1 MGFYTNYDPECL
13 RAYADAAA
21 ENFDWMVNVLG
32 GDPELLYPT
41 KTADWPTP
49 FHYDEHDSHWGID
62 RKGYVM
68 VWDEFPEFEGH
79 EHSIVLSFSGTEFDS
94 SYYNQLRQ
102 NIDEREGEN
111 LTVWLGCPG
120 VDLILDENKAVI
132 GCYVEKD
139 GERIAIKAKGG
150 VCLCVGGYE
159 SNRTMI
165 ANYCQLPYLY
175 PRAAALNT
183 GDGVVMG
190 LKAGAD
196 LWHMSNISGL
206 GFGYHA
212 EGKVGAS
219 TLASGVASI
228 KVGPA
233 GGRFMNEDAKS
244 RHGRVSFGG
253 AWNMTPM
260 AMPAYLITDSTQI
273 GTPLVAGGG
282 RFMNEDAKSRHGRVS
297 FGGAW
302 NMTPMAMPAY
312 LITDSTQIGTPLV
325 AGFSE
330 GNADEIASGIILQ
343 GDTVDALSE
352 AIRAQGKAP
361 NFNANGELE
370 ATLTAYNADVEA
382 GVTDDFG
389 RTPTVALNTPPY
401 YALELCPT
409 CLNTQGGPRHNGL
422 AQVASGIIL
431 QGDTV
436 DALSEAIR
444 AQGKAPNFNA
454 NGELEATLTAYNA
467 DVEAGVT
474 DDFGRTP
481 TVALNTPP
489 YYALELC
496 PTCLNTQGGPRH
508 NGLAQVLNTEA
519 MPIEGLFSGG
529 ELGSIFP
536 DMYNGGGN
544 LGETMVFGRI
554 AGRNAAHRAQGT
566 FEGATEPARY
576 EQQDLDDADAQA
588 KADQTAADAAYVI
601 AGRNAAHRA
610 QGTFEGATEPAR
622 YEQQDLDD
630 ADAQAKADQTAADA
644 AYVGADL
651 ADGTYEGTGKGYS
664 SDIVL
669 EVTIADGKI
678 ADVQVVSSAETAT
691 LGEVA
696 LPEYAAAIVETQ
708 DPTQID
714 VAAGASNTLR
724 GFVDAINDALSQ
736 AAQ

>member
-1 MGFYTNYDPECL
+1 MAAATITRRNLVKGAALGTAAIGAMSAATALADEAAAPAGVEFADEYDVVVLGMGGAGMCAAIAAYEEGAKVLLCEKAPAGQEPCNTKVAGQVILSTDDADQFYTYLTHLMGFYTNYDPECL

-32 GDPELLYPT
+32 GDPELIYPT

-79 EHSIVLSFSGTEFDS
+79 DHSIVLSFSGTEFDS
-94 SYYNQLRQ
+94 SYYLQLRQ

-120 VDLILDENKAVI
+120 VDLILDENKTVV

-150 VCLCVGGYE
+150 VCLCTGGYE

-212 EGKVGAS
+212 EGQTGS
-219 TLASGVASI
+219 SSLSSGIASI

-273 GTPLVAGGG
+273 ATPLV
-282 RFMNEDAKSRHGRVS
+282 K
-297 FGGAW
+297 
-302 NMTPMAMPAY
+302 
-312 LITDSTQIGTPLV
+312 
-325 AGFSE
+325 GFSD
-330 GNADEIASGIILQ
+330 GNVDEIASGAILQ
-343 GDTVDALSE
+343 GDTVDALAE

-361 NFNANGELE
+361 NFNANGELA
-370 ATLTAYNADVEA
+370 ATLEAYNATVAD
-382 GVTDDFG
+382 GLTDDFG
-389 RTPTVALNTPPY
+389 RTPTVPLNTPPY
-401 YALELCPT
+401 YALEL
-409 CLNTQGGPRHNGL
+409 
-422 AQVASGIIL
+422 S
-431 QGDTV
+431 
-436 DALSEAIR
+436 
-444 AQGKAPNFNA
+444 
-454 NGELEATLTAYNA
+454 
-467 DVEAGVT
+467 
-474 DDFGRTP
+474 
-481 TVALNTPP
+481 
-489 YYALELC
+489 

-519 MPIEGLFSGG
+519 LPIEGLFSGG

-576 EQQDLDDADAQA
+576 EQQDIEDAEKQA
-588 KADQTAADAAYVI
+588 KADKAAADAALLE
-601 AGRNAAHRA
+601 A
-610 QGTFEGATEPAR
+610 P
-622 YEQQDLDD
+622 
-630 ADAQAKADQTAADA
+630 
-644 AYVGADL
+644 L
-651 ADGTYEGTGKGYS
+651 ADGTYQGTGKGYS

-669 EVTIADGKI
+669 DVTIKDGRI

-696 LPEYAAAIVETQ
+696 LPEYATAIVEVQ
-708 DPTQID
+708 DPAAID
-714 VAAGASNTLR
+714 VAAGASNTLK
-724 GFVDAINDALSQ
+724 GFQEAINDALAQ
-736 AAQ
+736 AAE

>member
-1 MGFYTNYDPECL
+1 MKNSSISRRNLVKGAALGTAAIGAMSAATALADEAAAPAGVEFADEYDVVVLGMGGAGMCAAIAAYEEGAKVLLCEKAPAGQEPCNTKVAGQVILSTDDADQFYTYLTHLMGFYTNYDPECL

-32 GDPELLYPT
+32 GDPELIYPT

-79 EHSIVLSFSGTEFDS
+79 DHSIVLSFSGTEFDS
-94 SYYNQLRQ
+94 SYYLQLRQ
-102 NIDEREGEN
+102 NIDQREGEN

-139 GERIAIKAKGG
+139 GERVAIKARGG
-150 VCLCVGGYE
+150 VCLCTGGYE

-233 GGRFMNEDAKS
+233 GGRFMNEDAK
-244 RHGRVSFGG
+244 
-253 AWNMTPM
+253 A
-260 AMPAYLITDSTQI
+260 
-273 GTPLVAGGG
+273 
-282 RFMNEDAKSRHGRVS
+282 RHGRVS

-330 GNADEIASGIILQ
+330 GNADEIASGVILQ
-343 GDTVDALSE
+343 GDTVEALSE

-361 NFNANGELE
+361 HFNENGELE

-389 RTPTVALNTPPY
+389 RAPTVAL
-401 YALELCPT
+401 
-409 CLNTQGGPRHNGL
+409 
-422 AQVASGIIL
+422 S
-431 QGDTV
+431 
-436 DALSEAIR
+436 
-444 AQGKAPNFNA
+444 
-454 NGELEATLTAYNA
+454 
-467 DVEAGVT
+467 
-474 DDFGRTP
+474 
-481 TVALNTPP
+481 TPP

-576 EQQDLDDADAQA
+576 EQQDLDDAAAQA
-588 KADQTAADAAYVI
+588 KADKAAADAA
-601 AGRNAAHRA
+601 
-610 QGTFEGATEPAR
+610 F
-622 YEQQDLDD
+622 
-630 ADAQAKADQTAADA
+630 
-644 AYVGADL
+644 VGAKL
-651 ADGTYEGTGKGYS
+651 ADGTYQGTGKGYS

-669 EVTIADGKI
+669 DVTVEDGKI
-678 ADVQVVSSAETAT
+678 AKVDVVSSAETAT

-696 LPEYAAAIVETQ
+696 LPEYAEAIVETQ

-714 VAAGASNTLR
+714 VAAGASNTLK
-724 GFVDAINDALSQ
+724 GFVEAINDALSQ
-736 AAQ
+736 AAE

>member
-1 MGFYTNYDPECL
+1 MKNSSISRRNLVKGAALGTAAIGAMSAATALADEAAAPAGVEFADEYDVVVLGMGGAGMCAAIAAYEEGAKVLLCEKAPAGQEPCNTKVAGQVILSTDDADQFYTYLTHLMGFYTNYDPECL
-13 RAYADAAA
+13 RAYADAAT

-32 GDPELLYPT
+32 GDPELIYPT

-79 EHSIVLSFSGTEFDS
+79 DHSIVLSFSGTEFDS
-94 SYYNQLRQ
+94 SYYLQLRQ

-139 GERIAIKAKGG
+139 GERVAIKAKGG
-150 VCLCVGGYE
+150 VCLCTGGYE

-212 EGKVGAS
+212 EGQTGS
-219 TLASGVASI
+219 SSLSSGIASI

-233 GGRFMNEDAKS
+233 GGRFMNEDARG

-273 GTPLVAGGG
+273 ATPLV
-282 RFMNEDAKSRHGRVS
+282 S
-297 FGGAW
+297 
-302 NMTPMAMPAY
+302 
-312 LITDSTQIGTPLV
+312 
-325 AGFSE
+325 GFSE
-330 GNADEIASGIILQ
+330 GNVEEIESGVILQ
-343 GDTVDALSE
+343 GETIDALAE

-361 NFNANGELE
+361 NFNANGELA
-370 ATLTAYNADVEA
+370 ATLEAYNATVAD
-382 GVTDDFG
+382 GLTDDFG
-389 RTPTVALNTPPY
+389 RTPTVPLNTPPY
-401 YALELCPT
+401 YALEL
-409 CLNTQGGPRHNGL
+409 
-422 AQVASGIIL
+422 S
-431 QGDTV
+431 
-436 DALSEAIR
+436 
-444 AQGKAPNFNA
+444 
-454 NGELEATLTAYNA
+454 
-467 DVEAGVT
+467 
-474 DDFGRTP
+474 
-481 TVALNTPP
+481 
-489 YYALELC
+489 

-519 MPIEGLFSGG
+519 LPIEGLFSGG

-576 EQQDLDDADAQA
+576 EQQDIEDAEKQA
-588 KADQTAADAAYVI
+588 KADKAAADAALLE
-601 AGRNAAHRA
+601 A
-610 QGTFEGATEPAR
+610 P
-622 YEQQDLDD
+622 
-630 ADAQAKADQTAADA
+630 
-644 AYVGADL
+644 L
-651 ADGTYEGTGKGYS
+651 ADGTYQGTGKGYS

-669 EVTIADGKI
+669 DVTIKDGRI

-696 LPEYAAAIVETQ
+696 LPEYATAIVEVQ
-708 DPTQID
+708 DPASID
-714 VAAGASNTLR
+714 VAAGASNTLK
-724 GFVDAINDALSQ
+724 GFQEAINDALAQ
-736 AAQ
+736 AAE

>member
-1 MGFYTNYDPECL
+1 MAAATITRRNLVKGAALGTAAIGAMSAATALADEAAAPAGVEFADEYDVVVLGMGGAGMCAAIAAYEEGAKVLLCEKAPAGQEPCNTKVAGQVILSTDDADQFYTYLTHLMGFYTNYDPECL

-32 GDPELLYPT
+32 GDPELIYPT

-79 EHSIVLSFSGTEFDS
+79 DHSIVLSFSGTEFDS
-94 SYYNQLRQ
+94 SYYLQLRQ
-102 NIDEREGEN
+102 NIDQREGEN

-139 GERIAIKAKGG
+139 GERVAIKARGG
-150 VCLCVGGYE
+150 VCLCTGGYE

-233 GGRFMNEDAKS
+233 GGRFMNEDAKA

-260 AMPAYLITDSTQI
+260 AMPAYLITDASQI
-273 GTPLVAGGG
+273 ATPLV
-282 RFMNEDAKSRHGRVS
+282 S
-297 FGGAW
+297 
-302 NMTPMAMPAY
+302 
-312 LITDSTQIGTPLV
+312 
-325 AGFSE
+325 GFSE
-330 GNADEIASGIILQ
+330 GNVEEIESGIILQ
-343 GDTVDALSE
+343 GETIDELAA

-389 RTPTVALNTPPY
+389 RAPTVAL
-401 YALELCPT
+401 
-409 CLNTQGGPRHNGL
+409 
-422 AQVASGIIL
+422 S
-431 QGDTV
+431 
-436 DALSEAIR
+436 
-444 AQGKAPNFNA
+444 
-454 NGELEATLTAYNA
+454 
-467 DVEAGVT
+467 
-474 DDFGRTP
+474 
-481 TVALNTPP
+481 TPP

-576 EQQDLDDADAQA
+576 EQQDLDDAAAQA
-588 KADQTAADAAYVI
+588 KADKAAADAAL
-601 AGRNAAHRA
+601 
-610 QGTFEGATEPAR
+610 
-622 YEQQDLDD
+622 LD
-630 ADAQAKADQTAADA
+630 AP
-644 AYVGADL
+644 L
-651 ADGTYEGTGKGYS
+651 ADGTYQGTGKGYA

-669 EVTIADGKI
+669 DVTIEGGKI
-678 ADVQVVSSAETAT
+678 ADVQVVSSNETAA
-691 LGEVA
+691 LGEAA

-708 DPTQID
+708 DPAQID
-714 VAAGASNTLR
+714 VAAGASNTLK
-724 GFVDAINDALSQ
+724 GFQEAINDALAQ
-736 AAQ
+736 AAE

>member
-1 MGFYTNYDPECL
+1 MAAATITRRNLVKGAALGTAAVAALGSTAAVADEAAAPAGVEFADEYDVVVLGMGGAGMCAAIAAYEEGAKVLLCEKAPAGQEPCNTKVAGQVILSTDDADQFYTYLTHLMGFYTNYDPECL
-13 RAYADAAA
+13 RAYADGAA

-32 GDPELLYPT
+32 GDPELIYPT

-120 VDLILDENKAVI
+120 VDLILDENKAVV

-139 GERIAIKAKGG
+139 GERVAIKAKGG
-150 VCLCVGGYE
+150 VCLCTGGYE

-219 TLASGVASI
+219 TLASGAASI

-233 GGRFMNEDAKS
+233 
-244 RHGRVSFGG
+244 
-253 AWNMTPM
+253 
-260 AMPAYLITDSTQI
+260 
-273 GTPLVAGGG
+273 GG

-330 GNADEIASGIILQ
+330 GNADEIASGVILQ
-343 GDTVDALSE
+343 GDTVEALSE

-361 NFNANGELE
+361 HFNANGELE

-389 RTPTVALNTPPY
+389 RAPTVP
-401 YALELCPT
+401 
-409 CLNTQGGPRHNGL
+409 
-422 AQVASGIIL
+422 
-431 QGDTV
+431 
-436 DALSEAIR
+436 
-444 AQGKAPNFNA
+444 
-454 NGELEATLTAYNA
+454 
-467 DVEAGVT
+467 
-474 DDFGRTP
+474 
-481 TVALNTPP
+481 LNTPP

-576 EQQDLDDADAQA
+576 EQQDIDEADAQA
-588 KADQTAADAAYVI
+588 KAD
-601 AGRNAAHRA
+601 
-610 QGTFEGATEPAR
+610 
-622 YEQQDLDD
+622 
-630 ADAQAKADQTAADA
+630 KAAADA

-651 ADGTYEGTGKGYS
+651 ADGTYEGTGKGYA

-669 EVTIADGKI
+669 DVTIEGGKI
-678 ADVQVVSSAETAT
+678 ADVRVVSSAETAT
-691 LGEVA
+691 LGEAA
-696 LPEYAAAIVETQ
+696 LPESAAAIVETQ

-736 AAQ
+736 AAE

>member
-1 MGFYTNYDPECL
+1 MKSTTISRRNLVKGAAMGAAAMGAMGAAAALADEAAPAGVEFAEEYDVVVLGMGGAGMCAAIAAYEEGAKVLLCEKAPAGQEPCNTKVAGQVILSTDDADQFYTYLTHLMGFYTNYDPECL

-32 GDPELLYPT
+32 GDPELIYPT

-79 EHSIVLSFSGTEFDS
+79 DHSIVLSFSGTEFDS
-94 SYYNQLRQ
+94 SYYLQLRQ

-120 VDLILDENKAVI
+120 VDLILDENKTVI

-150 VCLCVGGYE
+150 VCLCTGGYE

-260 AMPAYLITDSTQI
+260 AMPTYLITDSTQI
-273 GTPLVAGGG
+273 
-282 RFMNEDAKSRHGRVS
+282 S
-297 FGGAW
+297 
-302 NMTPMAMPAY
+302 
-312 LITDSTQIGTPLV
+312 TPLV

-361 NFNANGELE
+361 HFNENGELE

-389 RTPTVALNTPPY
+389 RAPTVAL
-401 YALELCPT
+401 
-409 CLNTQGGPRHNGL
+409 
-422 AQVASGIIL
+422 S
-431 QGDTV
+431 
-436 DALSEAIR
+436 
-444 AQGKAPNFNA
+444 
-454 NGELEATLTAYNA
+454 
-467 DVEAGVT
+467 
-474 DDFGRTP
+474 
-481 TVALNTPP
+481 TPP

-576 EQQDLDDADAQA
+576 EQQDLDDAAAQA
-588 KADQTAADAAYVI
+588 KADQAAADAA
-601 AGRNAAHRA
+601 
-610 QGTFEGATEPAR
+610 F
-622 YEQQDLDD
+622 
-630 ADAQAKADQTAADA
+630 
-644 AYVGADL
+644 VGAKL
-651 ADGTYEGTGKGYS
+651 VDGTYQGTGKGYS

-669 EVTIADGKI
+669 DVTVEGGKI
-678 ADVQVVSSAETAT
+678 AKVDVVSSAETAT

-696 LPEYAAAIVETQ
+696 LPEYAEAIVETQ

-714 VAAGASNTLR
+714 VAAGASNTLK
-724 GFVDAINDALSQ
+724 GFVEAINDALSQ
-736 AAQ
+736 AAE

>member
-1 MGFYTNYDPECL
+1 MAAATLTRRNLVKGAALGTAAVAALGSTAAVADEAAAPAGVEFADEYDVVVLGMGGAGMCAAIAAYEEGAKVLLCEKAPAGQEPCNTKVAGQVILSTDDADQFYTYLTHLMGFYTNYDPECL

-139 GERIAIKAKGG
+139 GERVAIKAKGG
-150 VCLCVGGYE
+150 VCLCTGGYE

-219 TLASGVASI
+219 TLASGAASI

-260 AMPAYLITDSTQI
+260 AMPAYLITDASQI
-273 GTPLVAGGG
+273 ATPLV
-282 RFMNEDAKSRHGRVS
+282 S
-297 FGGAW
+297 
-302 NMTPMAMPAY
+302 
-312 LITDSTQIGTPLV
+312 
-325 AGFSE
+325 GFSE
-330 GNADEIASGIILQ
+330 GNVEEIESGVILQ
-343 GDTVDALSE
+343 GETIDDLAA

-389 RTPTVALNTPPY
+389 RAPTVP
-401 YALELCPT
+401 
-409 CLNTQGGPRHNGL
+409 
-422 AQVASGIIL
+422 
-431 QGDTV
+431 
-436 DALSEAIR
+436 
-444 AQGKAPNFNA
+444 
-454 NGELEATLTAYNA
+454 
-467 DVEAGVT
+467 
-474 DDFGRTP
+474 
-481 TVALNTPP
+481 LNTPP

-544 LGETMVFGRI
+544 LGETMIFGRI

-588 KADQTAADAAYVI
+588 KADKAAADAAL
-601 AGRNAAHRA
+601 
-610 QGTFEGATEPAR
+610 
-622 YEQQDLDD
+622 LD
-630 ADAQAKADQTAADA
+630 AP
-644 AYVGADL
+644 L
-651 ADGTYEGTGKGYS
+651 ADGTYQGTGKGYA

-669 EVTIADGKI
+669 DVTIEGGKI
-678 ADVQVVSSAETAT
+678 ADVQVVSSNETAT

-708 DPTQID
+708 DPAQID
-714 VAAGASNTLR
+714 VAAGASNTLK
-724 GFVDAINDALSQ
+724 GFQEAINDALAQ
-736 AAQ
+736 AAE